1 MIYVAVVASYVLL
14 LVGISVY
21 KSRTVKTDEDFMV
34 AGRGVPVYMLVAT
47 LICTW
52 IGSGSL
58 FGTAGLTF
66 RSGIS
71 ELWFSMGAWIGIL
84 IVYMIAARV
93 RKIAQY
99 TLTDLLEKRYSQLAK
114 VLGTITI
121 IIAYMVI
128 AGYQFKGGGRFIS
141 ILSDGSVSP
150 ETGMIIAAFVI
161 VGFTVLAGMV
171 SIVSIDIFNGSIML
185 LAMIVTLP
193 FAIMSHG
200 GVDAVISTIEAT
212 QPSHLSIMGG
222 HDFVWVIGIAL
233 PTFLLLMSESSMYQ
247 KFSSADSASNARKA
261 VMGMFIGVIVIEVL
275 MMLIAL
281 VGFAIY
287 ADDPRFFMADGSINR
302 AMAEEIILRIGFEQ
316 MPVIVGSLLLAAGSA
331 IIISTG
337 NTFLMVTSTNVTRD
351 IFQAFFYK
359 NATSAQIVWI
369 QRACIIGIGLLA
381 YLMMSQFETI
391 LEMALISYTMV
402 GASLAPPLLAA
413 FFWKRVTRIAGV
425 MSIASG
431 MLTVITITVLNS
443 VFRDSETSILG
454 ISFPMD
460 TDYIAIPAVIVSVS
474 TLVIVSLVTPKPL
487 DSDWQEFMGGDPEP
501 AIPPKP

>member
-1 MIYVAVVASYVLL
+1 MTYIVVVVAYVLML
-14 LVGISVY
+14 LGISVY
-21 KSRTVKTDEDFMV
+21 KSRTVKSDEDFMV
-34 AGRGVPVYMLVAT
+34 AGRNVPVYMLVAT
-47 LICTW
+47 LVCTW

-66 RSGIS
+66 RTGVS
-71 ELWFSMGAWIGIL
+71 ELWFSAGAWFGIL
-84 IVYMIAARV
+84 VIYMIAARV
-93 RKIAQY
+93 RRIAQY

-128 AGYQFKGGGRFIS
+128 AGYQFKGGGRFIA
-141 ILSDGSVSP
+141 ILSDGSITP
-150 ETGMIIAAFVI
+150 ETGMIIAAFLI

-171 SIVSIDIFNGSIML
+171 SIVSIDIFNGVIML
-185 LAMIVTLP
+185 IAMVVTLP
-193 FAIMSHG
+193 FAIAGHG
-200 GVDAVISTIEAT
+200 GLDAVIATIQQA
-212 QPSHLSIMGG
+212 QPSHLSVMGG
-222 HDFVWVIGIAL
+222 HDFFWVVGIAL

-247 KFSSADSASNARKA
+247 KFSSADSEDNAKKA
-261 VMGMFIGVIVIEVL
+261 VMGMFIGVVVVETL

-287 ADDPRFFMADGSINR
+287 ADDPRFFMADGTVNR

-316 MPVIVGSLLLAAGSA
+316 LPVIIGSLLLAAGAA
-331 IIISTG
+331 IVISTG

-359 NATSAQIVWI
+359 NATSSQVVWI
-369 QRACIIGIGLLA
+369 QRACIVGIGLLA

-391 LEMALISYTMV
+391 LEMALMSYTMI

-413 FFWKRVTRIAGV
+413 FFWKRVTRLGGV
-425 MSIASG
+425 ASIASG
-431 MLTVITITVLNS
+431 MLTVIAIATLNS
-443 VFRDSETSILG
+443 IYKGSAEGLQIVG

-460 TDYIAIPAVIVSVS
+460 TDYIAIPAVIVSVT
-474 TLVIVSLVTPKPL
+474 TLVVVSLLTAKPEPE
-487 DSDWQEFMGGDPEP
+487 DWQEFIE
-501 AIPPKP
+501 A

>member
-1 MIYVAVVASYVLL
+1 MIYASVVVVYVLML
-14 LVGISVY
+14 LGVSLW

-34 AGRGVPVYMLVAT
+34 AGRGVPVYLLVAT
-47 LICTW
+47 LVCTW

-66 RSGIS
+66 RTGVS
-71 ELWFSMGAWIGIL
+71 ELWFSAGGWIGIL
-84 IVYMIAARV
+84 VVYLVAGRV
-93 RKIAQY
+93 RRIAQY

-121 IIAYMVI
+121 IVAYMVI
-128 AGYQFKGGGRFIS
+128 AGYQFKGGGRFIA
-141 ILSDGSVSP
+141 ILSDGSITP
-150 ETGMIIAAFVI
+150 ETGMIIAAALI

-171 SIVSIDIFNGSIML
+171 SIVSIDIFNGVIML
-185 LAMIVTLP
+185 LAMMITLP
-193 FAIMSHG
+193 FAVMGHG
-200 GVDAVISTIEAT
+200 GVDAIVATIRQHE
-212 QPSHLSIMGG
+212 PSHLSIMGG
-222 HDFVWVIGIAL
+222 HDFLWVMGIAL

-247 KFSSADSASNARKA
+247 KFSSADSERNARRA
-261 VMGMFIGVIVIEVL
+261 VMGMFIGVVVIEIL

-287 ADDPRFFMADGSINR
+287 ADDPRFFLDDGSVNR

-316 MPVIVGSLLLAAGSA
+316 MPVIVGAMLLAAGSA

-351 IFQAFFYK
+351 IFQAFLFRG
-359 NATSAQIVWI
+359 ATSAQVVWI
-369 QRACIIGIGLLA
+369 QRACIIGIGILA

-391 LEMALISYTMV
+391 LEMALMSYTMI

-425 MSIASG
+425 LSIASG
-431 MLTVITITVLNS
+431 MLTVIVIAMLNS
-443 VFRDSETSILG
+443 VLKDGGTTVLG
-454 ISFPMD
+454 IPFPMD
-460 TDYIAIPAVIVSVS
+460 TDYFAIPAVIVSVS
-474 TLVIVSLVTPKPL
+474 TLVIASLLTAEPPET
-487 DSDWQEFMGGDPEP
+487 DWREFIGNEAGV
-501 AIPPKP
+501 PPKP

>member
-1 MIYVAVVASYVLL
+1 MTYIVVVVAYVLML
-14 LVGISVY
+14 LGISVY
-21 KSRTVKTDEDFMV
+21 KSRTVKSDEDFMV
-34 AGRGVPVYMLVAT
+34 AGRNVPVYMLVAT
-47 LICTW
+47 LVCTW

-66 RSGIS
+66 RTGVS
-71 ELWFSMGAWIGIL
+71 ELWFSAGAWFGIL
-84 IVYMIAARV
+84 VIYMIAARV
-93 RKIAQY
+93 RRIAQY

-128 AGYQFKGGGRFIS
+128 AGYQFKGGGRFIA
-141 ILSDGSVSP
+141 ILSDGSITP
-150 ETGMIIAAFVI
+150 ETGMIIAAFLI

-171 SIVSIDIFNGSIML
+171 SIVSIDIFNGVIML
-185 LAMIVTLP
+185 IAMVVTLP
-193 FAIMSHG
+193 FAIAGHG
-200 GVDAVISTIEAT
+200 GLDAVIATIQQA
-212 QPSHLSIMGG
+212 QPSHLSVMGG
-222 HDFVWVIGIAL
+222 HDFFWVVGIAL

-247 KFSSADSASNARKA
+247 KFSSADSEDNAKKA
-261 VMGMFIGVIVIEVL
+261 VMGMFIGVVVVETL

-287 ADDPRFFMADGSINR
+287 ADDPRFFMTDGTVNR

-316 MPVIVGSLLLAAGSA
+316 LPVIIGSLLLAAGAA
-331 IIISTG
+331 IVISTG

-359 NATSAQIVWI
+359 DATSSQVVWI
-369 QRACIIGIGLLA
+369 QRACIVGIGLLA

-391 LEMALISYTMV
+391 LEMALMSYTMI

-413 FFWKRVTRIAGV
+413 FFWKRVTRLGGV
-425 MSIASG
+425 ASIASG
-431 MLTVITITVLNS
+431 MLTVIAIATLNS
-443 VFRDSETSILG
+443 IYKGSAEGLQIVG

-460 TDYIAIPAVIVSVS
+460 TDYIAIPAVIVSVT
-474 TLVIVSLVTPKPL
+474 TLVVVSLLTAKPEPE
-487 DSDWQEFMGGDPEP
+487 DWQEFIE
-501 AIPPKP
+501 A

>member
-1 MIYVAVVASYVLL
+1 
-14 LVGISVY
+14 
-21 KSRTVKTDEDFMV
+21 
-34 AGRGVPVYMLVAT
+34 MLVAT
-47 LICTW
+47 LVCTW

-66 RSGIS
+66 RTGIS
-71 ELWFSMGAWIGIL
+71 ELWFSAGAWIGIL
-84 IVYMIAARV
+84 VVYLIAARV
-93 RKIAQY
+93 RRIAQY

-128 AGYQFKGGGRFIS
+128 AGYQFKGGGRFIA
-141 ILSDGSVSP
+141 ILSDGAITP
-150 ETGMIIAAFVI
+150 ETGMLIAAALI
-161 VGFTVLAGMV
+161 IGFTVLAGMV
-171 SIVSIDIFNGSIML
+171 SIVSIDVFNGSIML

-193 FAIMSHG
+193 VAVMGHG
-200 GVDAVISTIEAT
+200 GVDAVITTIEQT
-212 QPSHLSIMGG
+212 QPTHLSIMGG
-222 HDFVWVIGIAL
+222 HDFVWVLGIAL

-247 KFSSADSASNARKA
+247 KFSSADSAQNARRA
-261 VMGMFIGVIVIEVL
+261 VMGMFIGVVVVETL

-359 NATSAQIVWI
+359 NATSSQVVWL
-369 QRACIIGIGLLA
+369 QRGTIIGIGVLA

-391 LEMALISYTMV
+391 LEMALISYTMI

-413 FFWKRVTRIAGV
+413 FFWKRVTRLAGV
-425 MSIASG
+425 LSIASG
-431 MLTVITITVLNS
+431 MLTVMTIAVLNS
-443 VFRDSETSILG
+443 VFKDNGTTIFG
-454 ISFPMD
+454 IAFPMD

-474 TLVIVSLVTPKPL
+474 TLVIVSLLTPKPA
-487 DSDWQEFMGGDPEP
+487 DSDWQEFMGEAP